1 MTIGSDSRFITVV
14 PYSGGDVTQ
23 GGDLGGSSLAAG
35 TQNFEFRGFGH
46 MSQII
51 AKLVAGGVTGGSDTL
66 DCKLQYYI
74 AGTWV
79 DVVGG
84 GFTQLTAG
92 GSQVLYIIRT
102 ALVGWTDQM
111 RVVTV
116 VGAGATATGV
126 VLEVSGA
133 CV

>member
-1 MTIGSDSRFITVV
+1 MTVLERRFTNVI
-14 PYSGGDVTQ
+14 PYSGGAASEA
-23 GGDLGGSSLAAG
+23 GHLGGLSLAAG
-35 TQNFEFRGFGH
+35 TENFEFEGFGH
-46 MSQII
+46 YSQII

-66 DCKLQYYI
+66 DCKLQFYI

-84 GFTQLTAG
+84 GFTQLTAA
-92 GSQVLYIIRT
+92 GSQTLYIVRT
-102 ALVGWTDQM
+102 ASVGWTDRM

-126 VLEVSGA
+126 VLEIAGA